1 MRYIDLHTHTMASD
15 GALTPAQ
22 LVHHALNEHV
32 GVLAI
37 TDHDAVYGVDEAI
50 AEGEKCGVS
59 IIPGVELSAT
69 HGREMHI
76 LGLYID
82 TKQADLAS
90 TLENLRGERAARNYK
105 MLELFNAQGFK
116 LSDEDVLKYKPGYGM
131 DTIGRVHFARA
142 LVEKA
147 YCGDFQTA
155 LRDYVADASRV
166 YVQRKHISAQKAIE
180 LIHKAGGYAFLAHG
194 FRTFAEAEAEQLFAT
209 LDTLREFGLDGAEC
223 YHGRQTVHQTELLLR
238 YCEQHE
244 LLVSGGSDFHG
255 EYKPDVQLA
264 TMSYGLKLPVALM
277 QRLNKEIKD
286 KKSNLNEPNPVK

>member
-15 GALTPAQ
+15 GALTPTE
-22 LVHHALNEHV
+22 LVRQAASEQV
-32 GVLAI
+32 GVLAV
-37 TDHDAVYGVDEAI
+37 TDHDAVAGVDEAI

-59 IIPGVELSAT
+59 VIPGVEISVT
-69 HGREMHI
+69 HGRELHI

-82 TKQADLAS
+82 TKQPDLAAAM
-90 TLENLRGERAARNYK
+90 EHLRSERAARNYK

-116 LSDEDVLKYKPGYGM
+116 LSEEEVLKYKPGYGM
-131 DTIGRVHFARA
+131 DSIGRVHFARA

-147 YCGDFQTA
+147 YCGDLQTA
-155 LRDYVADASRV
+155 LRDYVSDTSNV
-166 YVQRKHISAQKAIE
+166 YVPRERIGAQTAIE

-194 FRTFAEAEAEQLFAT
+194 FRSFSEAEADALYAT
-209 LDTLREFGLDGAEC
+209 LDTLREFGLDGVEC

-255 EYKPDVQLA
+255 EYKPDVHLA
-264 TMSYGLKLPVALM
+264 TMPYGLKLPVALI
-277 QRLNKEIKD
+277 QK
-286 KKSNLNEPNPVK
+286 LNEEIEKKMKR

>member
-15 GALTPAQ
+15 GALTPTQ
-22 LVHHALNEHV
+22 LVQHAASESV
-32 GVLAI
+32 GVLAV
-37 TDHDAVYGVDEAI
+37 TDHDAVSGVEEAT
-50 AEGEKCGVS
+50 AEGKKCGVS
-59 IIPGVELSAT
+59 IIPGVEISAT
-69 HGREMHI
+69 YGREIHI

-90 TLENLRGERAARNYK
+90 TMEDLRNERAARNYK

-116 LSDEDVLKYKPGYGM
+116 LSEEDVLKYKPGYGM

-147 YCGDFQTA
+147 YCGDLQTA
-155 LRDYVADASRV
+155 LRDYVSDTSRV
-166 YVQRKHISAQKAIE
+166 YVPRERISAQKAIE

-194 FRTFAEAEAEQLFAT
+194 FRSFSEAEADALYAT
-209 LDTLREFGLDGAEC
+209 LDTLREFGLDGVEC

-255 EYKPDVQLA
+255 EYKPDVHLA
-264 TMSYGLKLPVALM
+264 TMAYGLKLPIALLKK
-277 QRLNKEIKD
+277 LNKEIED
-286 KKSNLNEPNPVK
+286 KKSKLL

>member
-15 GALTPAQ
+15 GALTPTQ
-22 LVHHALNEHV
+22 LVQHAASESV
-32 GVLAI
+32 GVLAV
-37 TDHDAVYGVDEAI
+37 TDHDAVSGVEEAT
-50 AEGEKCGVS
+50 AEGKKCGVS
-59 IIPGVELSAT
+59 IIPGVEISAT
-69 HGREMHI
+69 HGREIHI

-90 TLENLRGERAARNYK
+90 TMEDLRNERAARNYK

-116 LSDEDVLKYKPGYGM
+116 LSEEDVLKYKPGYGM

-147 YCGDFQTA
+147 YCGDLQTA
-155 LRDYVADASRV
+155 LRDYVSDTSRV
-166 YVQRKHISAQKAIE
+166 YVPRERISAQKAIE

-194 FRTFAEAEAEQLFAT
+194 FRSFSEAEADALYAT
-209 LDTLREFGLDGAEC
+209 LDTLREFGLDGVEC

-255 EYKPDVQLA
+255 EYKPDVHLA
-264 TMSYGLKLPVALM
+264 TMAYGLKLPIALLKK
-277 QRLNKEIKD
+277 LNKEIED
-286 KKSNLNEPNPVK
+286 KKSKLL

>member
-15 GALTPAQ
+15 GALTPTELVRHAASAQ
-22 LVHHALNEHV
+22 V
-32 GVLAI
+32 GVLAV
-37 TDHDAVYGVDEAI
+37 TDHDAVTGVDEAI

-59 IIPGVELSAT
+59 VIPGVEISVT
-69 HGREMHI
+69 HGRELHI

-82 TKQADLAS
+82 IKQPDLAAAM
-90 TLENLRGERAARNYK
+90 ENLQSERAARNYK

-116 LSDEDVLKYKPGYGM
+116 ISEEDVLKYKPGYGM

-147 YCGDFQTA
+147 YCGDLQTA
-155 LRDYVADASRV
+155 LRDYVADTSNV
-166 YVQRKHISAQKAIE
+166 YVPRERIGAQTAIE

-194 FRTFAEAEAEQLFAT
+194 FRSFSEAESDALYAT

-255 EYKPDVQLA
+255 EYKPDVHMA
-264 TMSYGLKLPVALM
+264 TMAYGLKLPIALL
-277 QRLNKEIKD
+277 QKLNKEIED
-286 KKSNLNEPNPVK
+286 KKSKLR

>member
-15 GALTPAQ
+15 GALSPAA
-22 LVHHALNEHV
+22 LVRQAASERV

-37 TDHDAVYGVDEAI
+37 TDHDAVAGVEEAV
-50 AEGEKCGVS
+50 AEGKKCGVS
-59 IIPGVELSAT
+59 VIPGVELSAT
-69 HGREMHI
+69 HEREVHI

-82 TKQADLAS
+82 TKQPDLARAMEDLLS
-90 TLENLRGERAARNYK
+90 ERAARNYK

-116 LSDEDVLKYKPGYGM
+116 ISEEDVLKYKPGYGM

-147 YCGDFQTA
+147 YCGDIQSA
-155 LRDYVADASRV
+155 LRSYVSDTSNV
-166 YVQRKHISAQKAIE
+166 YVQRKRISAQTAIE

-194 FRTFAEAEAEQLFAT
+194 FRSFAEAEADKLFET
-209 LDTLREFGLDGAEC
+209 LDALRAFGLDGVEC

-255 EYKPDVQLA
+255 EYKPDVHLA
-264 TMSYGLKLPVALM
+264 TMPYGLKLPVALI
-277 QRLNKEIKD
+277 QKLNAEIE
-286 KKSNLNEPNPVK
+286 KKKKK

>member
-15 GALTPAQ
+15 GALTPTQ
-22 LVHHALNEHV
+22 LVQHAASESV
-32 GVLAI
+32 GVLAV
-37 TDHDAVYGVDEAI
+37 TDHDAVSGVEEAT
-50 AEGEKCGVS
+50 AEGKKCGVS
-59 IIPGVELSAT
+59 IIPGVEISAT

-82 TKQADLAS
+82 TKQADFAS
-90 TLENLRGERAARNYK
+90 TMEDLRNERAARNYK

-116 LSDEDVLKYKPGYGM
+116 LSEEDVLKYKPGYGM

-147 YCGDFQTA
+147 YCGDLQTA
-155 LRDYVADASRV
+155 LRDYVSDSSRV
-166 YVQRKHISAQKAIE
+166 YVPRERISAQKAIE

-194 FRTFAEAEAEQLFAT
+194 FRTFAEAEADALYAT
-209 LDTLREFGLDGAEC
+209 LDTLREFGLDGVEC

-255 EYKPDVQLA
+255 EYKPDVHLA
-264 TMSYGLKLPVALM
+264 TMTYGLKLPIALLKKM
-277 QRLNKEIKD
+277 NKEIED
-286 KKSNLNEPNPVK
+286 KKSKLL

>member
-15 GALTPAQ
+15 GALTPTELVRHAASAQ
-22 LVHHALNEHV
+22 V
-32 GVLAI
+32 GVLAV
-37 TDHDAVYGVDEAI
+37 TDHDAVAGVDEAI

-59 IIPGVELSAT
+59 VIPGVEISVT
-69 HGREMHI
+69 HGRELHI

-82 TKQADLAS
+82 IKQPDLAAAM
-90 TLENLRGERAARNYK
+90 ENLQSERAARNYK

-116 LSDEDVLKYKPGYGM
+116 ISEEDVLKYKPGYGM

-147 YCGDFQTA
+147 YCGDLQTA
-155 LRDYVADASRV
+155 LRDYVADTSNV
-166 YVQRKHISAQKAIE
+166 YVPRERIGAQTAIE

-194 FRTFAEAEAEQLFAT
+194 FRSFSEAEADKLYAT

-255 EYKPDVQLA
+255 EYKPDVHMA
-264 TMSYGLKLPVALM
+264 TMAYGLKLPIALL
-277 QRLNKEIKD
+277 QKLNKEIED
-286 KKSNLNEPNPVK
+286 KKSKLR

>member
-15 GALTPAQ
+15 GALTPTQ
-22 LVHHALNEHV
+22 LVRHAASEQV
-32 GVLAI
+32 GVLAV
-37 TDHDAVYGVDEAI
+37 TDHDAVSGVEEAI
-50 AEGEKCGVS
+50 AEGKKCGVS
-59 IIPGVELSAT
+59 VISGVELSAV

-76 LGLYID
+76 LGLYVD
-82 TKQADLAS
+82 PKQADLSA
-90 TLENLRGERAARNYK
+90 TMEDLRDDRAARNYK

-116 LSDEDVLKYKPGYGM
+116 LSAEEVLKYKPGYGM

-147 YCGDFQTA
+147 YCGDLQTA
-155 LRDYVADASRV
+155 LRDYVADTSRV

-194 FRTFAEAEAEQLFAT
+194 FRTFAETEADALFAT

-255 EYKPDVQLA
+255 EYKPDVHLA
-264 TMSYGLKLPVALM
+264 TMPYGLKLPTALI
-277 QRLNKEIKD
+277 QKLNAEIE
-286 KKSNLNEPNPVK
+286 KKKR

>member
-15 GALTPAQ
+15 GALTPTE
-22 LVHHALNEHV
+22 LVRQAASEQV
-32 GVLAI
+32 GVLAV
-37 TDHDAVYGVDEAI
+37 TDHDAVAGVDEAI
-50 AEGEKCGVS
+50 AEGKKCGVS
-59 IIPGVELSAT
+59 VIPGVELSAT

-90 TLENLRGERAARNYK
+90 TMEDLRSERAARNYK

-116 LSDEDVLKYKPGYGM
+116 ISEEDVLKYKPGYGM

-147 YCGDFQTA
+147 YCGDLQTA
-155 LRDYVADASRV
+155 LRDYVADTSRV
-166 YVQRKHISAQKAIE
+166 YVQRKRISAQKAIE

-194 FRTFAEAEAEQLFAT
+194 FRTFAEAEADELFAT

-255 EYKPDVQLA
+255 EYKPDVHLA
-264 TMSYGLKLPVALM
+264 TMPYGLKLPVALI
-277 QRLNKEIKD
+277 Q
-286 KKSNLNEPNPVK
+286 NLNAEIEKKKKH